1 MKFLILVWF
10 ASTLVV
16 APCVHAEEPE
26 LALAS
31 VYEDGVALED
41 YWVSEK
47 LDGVRAYWDGERFWS
62 RGGNEYRAPQWF
74 TRGFPDASMDGELWM
89 GRGRFA
95 ELSGA
100 VRRLEPIDESWR
112 QIRFM
117 VFDLPD
123 IDQPFSERVRQMAR
137 MLVPS
142 PSPYLAMVSQRRA
155 KSHGRLMAE
164 LDRIVS
170 EGGEGL
176 MLKRGSSHYSGG
188 RSDNLLKVKRYD
200 DAEAVVVA
208 HLPGSGKYQ
217 GMLGSLKV
225 ERHDGRQFRIG
236 TGFSDEQRKNPPPVG
251 TIITYRH
258 YGYTSTGLPRFAS
271 FMRVRSDEPG
281 YPLPEPSITRSSHKA
296 R

>member
-1 MKFLILVWF
+1 MKLLIFLCFAFALVG
-10 ASTLVV
+10 T
-16 APCVHAEEPE
+16 PCGGAEEPE
-26 LALAS
+26 LSLAG
-31 VYEDGVALED
+31 VYEEGVALDD

-47 LDGVRAYWDGERFWS
+47 LDGVRAYWDGARFWS

-74 TRGFPDASMDGELWM
+74 TQGFPDVPMDGELWM
-89 GRGRFA
+89 GRGRFS

-100 VRRLEPIDESWR
+100 VRRLEPVDESWR

-137 MLVPS
+137 MLMPS
-142 PSPYLAMVSQRRA
+142 PSPYLGMVSQRRE
-155 KSHGRLMAE
+155 KSHSRLMAE
-164 LDRIVS
+164 LDRVVS

-176 MLKRGSSHYSGG
+176 MLKRGSSHYGGG

-200 DAEAVVVA
+200 DAEAVVVE
-208 HLPGSGKYQ
+208 HLPGRGKFQ
-217 GMLGSLKV
+217 GMLGSLQV
-225 ERHDGRQFRIG
+225 ERNDGRQFRIG
-236 TGFSDEQRKNPPPVG
+236 TGFSDEQRENPPPVG

-271 FMRVRSDEPG
+271 FMRVRNDEPVG
-281 YPLPEPSITRSSHKA
+281 SFPKPSITRSSHKA
-296 R
+296 P